1 MFAVQPGP
9 IEIIWRKAT
18 PHGTQ
23 PSDHDDTDKWHQS
36 VGNYYRLHKMRY
48 VVSGSASKTPK
59 KIYWNQ
65 AGYPGPQVSI
75 PTTTIGAL
83 HIVYNRSVPE
93 KVEEGIRAISLGVS
107 SSGDKTIT
115 RFTNHAELRKWQLK
129 ALNAEGRVFV
139 ELLGD
144 LREDGMFRV
153 ILDMRL
159 LTCSS
164 TPRRLQ

>member
-18 PHGTQ
+18 PHSTQ

-65 AGYPGPQVSI
+65 AGYDGPQVSI

-83 HIVYNRSVPE
+83 HIVYNRSV
-93 KVEEGIRAISLGVS
+93 
-107 SSGDKTIT
+107 
-115 RFTNHAELRKWQLK
+115 LRKLKRVFRRYLLVFHPAEIMTIYPVYKTTLSYENGNLK

-144 LREDGMFRV
+144 LREDGITRE
-153 ILDMRL
+153 
-159 LTCSS
+159 SS
-164 TPRRLQ
+164 WI